1 MGRYG
6 IRGLVID
13 PYNELD
19 HQRAKNTTETEY
31 VSQLLTKLKRFAQHY
46 RCVVCPH
53 PGALNQELPVG
64 LDGGFCELGRKLHD
78 SRPKMECIVVL
89 VTSYF
94 RFLASAPKVDWQA
107 GAEAPAR
114 CLLTQS
120 IT

>member
-1 MGRYG
+1 VGRYG

-64 LDGGFCELGRKLHD
+64 LDGGFCV
-78 SRPKMECIVVL
+78 SL
-89 VTSYF
+89 VGNYTT
-94 RFLASAPKVDWQA
+94 LVQKWNASWYW
-107 GAEAPAR
+107 
-114 CLLTQS
+114 
-120 IT
+120 